1 MEEMIFEIPQLS
13 IEEKKD
19 DKEHIYLNNHPEFI
33 NPYLKVKDIKKL
45 INNIT
50 GIDENRQKLEL
61 HFDFD
66 SINDNDGCF
75 WKKAFIN
82 IYDSSEYKY
91 KIQKNNYEA
100 DIILNLNKNIGKL
113 KQMISNITKI
123 PIELQEF
130 YLNDKILSDDK
141 ILKDENLFSDKLEI
155 KIPEKHE
162 FIKVK
167 YPNSEIEEIKIDL
180 CNTVYECLKQIKK
193 EIFLKYAINYENKS
207 LNSDDMLICFG
218 IKKGDLIEI
227 SDKKCLGFAI
237 QFLRGKETHLKL
249 ASTNTI
255 KTVKYLIELSEGF
268 KINSHSLIF
277 KGKELKNNKTIEEY
291 NIQNGD
297 KVHDVYTIF

>member
-1 MEEMIFEIPQLS
+1 MEEFDIPQPT
-13 IEEKKD
+13 IEDKED

-61 HFDFD
+61 QFDFD

-100 DIILNLNKNIGKL
+100 DIILNLNKNIGEL

-167 YPNSEIEEIKIDL
+167 
-180 CNTVYECLKQIKK
+180 V
-193 EIFLKYAINYENKS
+193 
-207 LNSDDMLICFG
+207 
-218 IKKGDLIEI
+218 
-227 SDKKCLGFAI
+227 
-237 QFLRGKETHLKL
+237 
-249 ASTNTI
+249 
-255 KTVKYLIELSEGF
+255 
-268 KINSHSLIF
+268 
-277 KGKELKNNKTIEEY
+277 
-291 NIQNGD
+291 
-297 KVHDVYTIF
+297 